1 MLFCPYREDLKNISV
16 AKFIFIKVE
25 GLHLSNLHEM
35 NIFTGIFQLFLQN
48 VQKSWF
54 VEIQSQCL
62 FFIFIETALV
72 QIALVHNLDHWFK
85 TFKIYSKSFMIEQ
98 LFSRKVVLTEH
109 IQRLN

>member
-54 VEIQSQCL
+54 VEFQSQL
-62 FFIFIETALV
+62 AFVFIKTALV
-72 QIALVHNLDHWFK
+72 QITLLIHNLEWL
-85 TFKIYSKSFMIEQ
+85 I
-98 LFSRKVVLTEH
+98 
-109 IQRLN
+109 

>member
-54 VEIQSQCL
+54 VEFQSQL
-62 FFIFIETALV
+62 AFVFIKTALV
-72 QIALVHNLDHWFK
+72 QIALL
-85 TFKIYSKSFMIEQ
+85 I
-98 LFSRKVVLTEH
+98 H
-109 IQRLN
+109 I

>member
-48 VQKSWF
+48 VQKS
-54 VEIQSQCL
+54 
-62 FFIFIETALV
+62 
-72 QIALVHNLDHWFK
+72 
-85 TFKIYSKSFMIEQ
+85 
-98 LFSRKVVLTEH
+98 
-109 IQRLN
+109 

>member
-54 VEIQSQCL
+54 VEFQSQL
-62 FFIFIETALV
+62 AFVFIKTALV
-72 QIALVHNLDHWFK
+72 QIALLIHNLEWL
-85 TFKIYSKSFMIEQ
+85 I
-98 LFSRKVVLTEH
+98 
-109 IQRLN
+109 

>member
-1 MLFCPYREDLKNISV
+1 MLFCTYREDLKNISV
-16 AKFIFIKVE
+16 TKFIFIKVE

-72 QIALVHNLDHWFK
+72 QIALVHNL
-85 TFKIYSKSFMIEQ
+85 EQ
-98 LFSRKVVLTEH
+98 L
-109 IQRLN
+109 I